1 MFLIIDGV
9 EGGTMRHPLV
19 VSLILLMFAAG
30 GSQAITEARR
40 VPPPSVAIAVAP
52 APGSVRARP
61 DRHVRVTAAKGTL
74 TSVRV
79 SVGGVRVPGRF
90 DRARRAWRSSWTLV
104 PGASYVVSAA
114 ASPVRPGDR
123 PAALVAT
130 FHTRPAPRAFGVQ
143 EAVPSPGETVGVGMP
158 IILTFTTPVR
168 HRAAVER
175 ALEVRASRT
184 PHYSSPGLDDDVPGL
199 RPDADGDVPGA
210 TAPAGRRVEGA
221 WRWLGESQ
229 VVYRPR
235 ALWPARRRVTLTA
248 HLAGVHAAPRT
259 YGTADHTLRFSIGRR
274 QTSVVNT
281 RTHQMRVLRDGRLVQ
296 RMAISAG
303 KGSTRE
309 YTTTSGVHL
318 TMDKGDPVRMV
329 SPGRHKGQPGYYDRM
344 IDHAV
349 RISNSGEYVH
359 ALGNVWA
366 QGRINVSHG
375 CVNARPDQAK
385 WFFDHS
391 LRGDPVTVTGTDRPL
406 EWWNG
411 WGFWQLPWPQWR
423 QGSALHPPS
432 PRAG

>member
-19 VSLILLMFAAG
+19 VSLILLVFVAG
-30 GSQAITEARR
+30 GSQVITEARR
-40 VPPPSVAIAVAP
+40 VSPPSVAIEVAP

-74 TSVRV
+74 IGVRV

-90 DRARRAWRSSWTLV
+90 DRARRTWRSSWTLV
-104 PGASYVVSAA
+104 PGASYAVSAS

-123 PAALVAT
+123 PATLVAT
-130 FHTRPAPRAFGVQ
+130 FHTRPSSRPFTVQ

-168 HRAAVER
+168 NRAAVER

-184 PHYSSPGLDDDVPGL
+184 SPG
-199 RPDADGDVPGA
+199 PDAADDTPGVQPDPADDTPGA
-210 TAPAGRRVEGA
+210 EDGKPVEGA

-248 HLAGVHAAPRT
+248 HLAGVRAAPHT
-259 YGTADHTLRFSIGRR
+259 YGAADHTLRFTIGRR

-281 RTHQMRVLRDGRLVQ
+281 RTHQMRVLRNGRLVR

-303 KGSTRE
+303 KGTTRE
-309 YTTTSGVHL
+309 YTTTSGIHL

-329 SPGRHKGQPGYYDRM
+329 SPGRRKGEPGYYDRM

-366 QGRINVSHG
+366 QGRVNVSHG

-385 WFFDHS
+385 WFFDSS

-411 WGFWQLPWPQWR
+411 WGFWQLTWPQWR
-423 QGSALHPPS
+423 QGSALHPP
-432 PRAG
+432 PQP